1 MPTEGNPRSEALG
14 HQPAD
19 SLANR
24 TYIGLLIAQ
33 FLAAFNDQAIHAS
46 AMFFAINT
54 QTLTEASA
62 ISLMP
67 ILFYAPWAIFC
78 TLAGF
83 MADRF
88 SKRVSLVFWKFAE
101 IAVTALAF
109 LGFWLGTHGHPH
121 TGAWIVLS
129 TVFLM
134 GTHSAFFV
142 PAKYGVMPE
151 ILRPHLLSKGN
162 GLLESLSFLAVILGT
177 VSGGVLS
184 FLFQRHEYIIG
195 LILGGLA
202 FVGALAS
209 MLIHRMPAANPDL
222 KFPPYL
228 YQPLF
233 KSLRT
238 LMSSKA
244 LVFAVI
250 GIAFFTFVVA
260 FMRATVYMLGESQ
273 NPRWDELRTSAIV
286 GTVALGIGLGSPL
299 AGWLSGRKVELGLI
313 PLGAL
318 GMVIGCV
325 FAAFMLDFIPGLV
338 AFIILIG
345 FSTGF
350 YLVPLFTLLQHR
362 APKTSKGDMI
372 ATSNFINVT
381 GAIAASALFFLLVFL
396 AKQVEF
402 VEKVQAHDNFAAG
415 QLTRLDLERGRPVY
429 YEVSADNRVAHGGR
443 KAHPQAPPHVWA
455 ILTGEQRRRGDAF
468 AIHVNRGIGVGE
480 HVVVSRYDLRG
491 VEHLDIRKEG
501 EPLQPAYDAQH
512 LPRFLFIGAGL
523 MTLGT
528 LLVLWWRL
536 PDLPR
541 RALLVCRGL
550 LGPRAIVSGMGNL
563 PGEGAVALVT
573 VSADPDLHAAI
584 LSATDRQ
591 TRVFDGDPA
600 QVDAAADALRRG
612 GMVGVV
618 LDGQKG
624 EEFLRALTARQ
635 PLEIVPVFAVR
646 ENRAL
651 LVGFGPKV
659 AAATPLVDL
668 REKIAAARYAEE
680 H

>member
-1 MPTEGNPRSEALG
+1 MSTERNS
-14 HQPAD
+14 PAK

-78 TLAGF
+78 TLAGYF
-83 MADRF
+83 ADRY
-88 SKRVSLVFWKFAE
+88 SKQRSLIFWKVAE
-101 IAVTALAF
+101 IGITALAL
-109 LGFWLGTHGHPH
+109 LGFWLGTHDQPQLGS
-121 TGAWIVLS
+121 WIVLS
-129 TVFLM
+129 TVFMM

-151 ILRPHLLSKGN
+151 ILQPHLLSKGN

-184 FLFQRHEYIIG
+184 FLFLRHEYIIG
-195 LILGGLA
+195 IILLVLA
-202 FVGALAS
+202 VIGAVAS
-209 MLIHRMPAANPDL
+209 LLIHRMPAANPTL
-222 KFPPYL
+222 RFPRYL
-228 YQPLF
+228 YEPLF
-233 KSLRT
+233 RSVRMLF
-238 LMSSKA
+238 SSKA

-250 GIAFFTFVVA
+250 GIAFFTFIVA

-313 PLGAL
+313 PIGGL
-318 GMVIGCV
+318 GMMAGCV

-362 APKTSKGDMI
+362 APKTNKGDMI

-381 GAIAASALFFLLVFL
+381 GAIVASSLFFFLVFL
-396 AKQVEF
+396 AKKVEF
-402 VEKVQAHDNFAAG
+402 IEKVPQEDGYATG
-415 QLTRLDLERGRPVY
+415 ELTKLELERGRPVY
-429 YEVSADNRVAHGGR
+429 FEVTQDGREISGGR
-443 KAHPQAPPHVWA
+443 ALQPDAPPPNVFDQIFGGGKPKDGSA
-455 ILTGEQRRRGDAF
+455 AF
-468 AIHVNRGIGVGE
+468 VIHVDRGIGVGNP
-480 HVVVSRYDLRG
+480 VIVSRYVLRG
-491 VEHLDIRKEG
+491 VEHLDIREQGEG
-501 EPLQPAYDAQH
+501 LKPAYDAQH
-512 LPRFLFIGAGL
+512 LPRFLFIGAGV
-523 MTLGT
+523 MTLLT
-528 LLVLWWRL
+528 LLVLWWRM

-541 RALLVCRGL
+541 RARWVVKCIT
-550 LGPRAIVSGMGNL
+550 GPRVIIHGVHHVPST
-563 PGEGAVALVT
+563 GAT
-573 VSADPDLHAAI
+573 VLATTNAEADMHAAI
-584 LSATDRQ
+584 RSATDRSTRFLQ
-591 TRVFDGDPA
+591 TEPIEAAERLLERGDI
-600 QVDAAADALRRG
+600 
-612 GMVGVV
+612 VGIV

-624 EEFLRALTARQ
+624 DDLLRTLARRQ
-635 PLEIVPVFAVR
+635 AIRIVPVFAESENGARLIGLGEPLDGSATIEEIHTAIENAR
-646 ENRAL
+646 ES
-651 LVGFGPKV
+651 
-659 AAATPLVDL
+659 
-668 REKIAAARYAEE
+668 
-680 H
+680 